1 MLPEVLTVAQLAE
14 LLDCTQETV
23 EDRTRERTLPGLK
36 FGRSWI
42 YPREAVL
49 EVLRLQAL
57 AHVRPPAPAPASSA
71 PRVVPMA
78 PKPAQR
84 LRGRSP
90 APLPDPPVS
99 TPA

>member
-84 LRGRSP
+84 QRRRSP